1 MGTVSRLHAQANIS
15 ILYQEL
21 PFLERASA
29 AAKDGFLGIES
40 WWPFDEAVPADA
52 EVEEF
57 IESIEEAGVSLRAL
71 NFFAGNMKAGDR
83 GILSVP
89 SRLNEFLDNVGVA
102 TEIGRRLGVQKF
114 NALYGNRQLSI
125 AASEQDD
132 AALNALHRA
141 AVTVSAINASVLLEP
156 VSGVETYPLKSAG
169 QARAVIDKVGLPNV
183 EMLADLY
190 HLFVNGDDVPTAIRN
205 HIDVI
210 GHVQIADAPG
220 RHEPGTGSVRIVDLL
235 NLLISLGYDGGVGLE
250 YVPAGSTS
258 GGIAYLADNTELV
271 EILAL
276 PVRETEKD
284 NR

>member
-1 MGTVSRLHAQANIS
+1 
-15 ILYQEL
+15 
-21 PFLERASA
+21 
-29 AAKDGFLGIES
+29 
-40 WWPFDEAVPADA
+40 
-52 EVEEF
+52 
-57 IESIEEAGVSLRAL
+57 
-71 NFFAGNMKAGDR
+71 MKAGDR

-210 GHVQIADAPG
+210 GHVQIADAPVGTNPAPG
-220 RHEPGTGSVRIVDLL
+220 RSGS
-235 NLLISLGYDGGVGLE
+235 STF
-250 YVPAGSTS
+250 STS
-258 GGIAYLADNTELV
+258 SSPWDMTGVWGSSTCPQDPPPGGSPTWQTTQNWWRSSLCPSAKQKRTIDDAPNRSLAADSTSIAFIGLGVMGRPMASNLRKAGYRVRAYNRTASRADELV
-271 EILAL
+271 AL
-276 PVRETEKD
+276 GGSERPASRT
-284 NR
+284 RSTAQMS